1 MYRIGRQQFST
12 RDEAEDWAHGNIG
25 GTYSIVPLAFCHTC
39 GDWEDDD
46 WSDNPRCSVCGATK
60 ADDGEFYHGN
70 KALARLGIRY
80 YEMQGTH
87 PMWDLRCWVFG
98 FPVRG

>member
-1 MYRIGRQQFST
+1 MYRIDNVQFST

-25 GTYSIVPLAFCHTC
+25 GVYSIIPLVWCNTC
-39 GDWEDDD
+39 ADWQDDD
-46 WSDNPRCSVCGATK
+46 DARCDVCGAYK

-70 KALARLGIRY
+70 KTLARLNIRY
-80 YEMQGTH
+80 WKMQPTH

-98 FPVRG
+98 FPIR